1 MLRTRRPVRPQITQ
15 DVAAKACGW
24 WGFTLLEMVV
34 ALLIFAAAGMA
45 LYGLLS
51 TNLIT
56 LTRVQDVLRQTPVV
70 REAMERLTTV
80 NPWREDEGQFE
91 VDGFEVAW
99 TARLVEPMRQ
109 GQTALGMPGPFNVG
123 LYEVEFELRQEGR
136 AIGTWR
142 LRQVGFEDMRGPAP
156 GAAYVGGLP
165 R

>member
-1 MLRTRRPVRPQITQ
+1 MKITRNV
-15 DVAAKACGW
+15 VAKARGRR
-24 WGFTLLEMVV
+24 GFTLLEMVV

-70 REAMERLTTV
+70 REAMEQLTTV
-80 NPWREDEGQFE
+80 NPWQEDEGQFE
-91 VDGFEVAW
+91 VDGVEVAW
-99 TARLVEPMRQ
+99 TASLVEPMRQ
-109 GQTALGMPGPFNVG
+109 GQTAFGVPGPFNVG
-123 LYEVEFELRQEGR
+123 LYEIEFVLRQEGR

-142 LRQVGFEDMRGPAP
+142 MRQVGFEDMRGPAP
-156 GAAYVGGLP
+156 GTTYVGGLP

>member
-1 MLRTRRPVRPQITQ
+1 MPRTRRPVRPQITQ
-15 DVAAKACGW
+15 DAAAKASGRR
-24 WGFTLLEMVV
+24 GFTLLEMVV

-56 LTRVQDVLRQTPVV
+56 LTRVQDVLRHTPVV
-70 REAMERLTTV
+70 REAMEQLATV
-80 NPWREDEGQFE
+80 NPWQEDEGQFE

-109 GQTALGMPGPFNVG
+109 GQTAFGVPGPFNVG
-123 LYEVEFELRQEGR
+123 LYEVEFKLRQEGR

-142 LRQVGFEDMRGPAP
+142 MRQVGFEDMRGPASDTT
-156 GAAYVGGLP
+156 YVGGLP